1 MAFVL
6 EVFTIL
12 FAFAAV
18 ATNLHI
24 GGGEADFSML
34 CLIVGLVWCLVNALR
49 REVRVLWERFGGRVL
64 VRVLLL
70 W

>member
-1 MAFVL
+1 MAVVL

-12 FAFAAV
+12 FAGAAV
-18 ATNLHI
+18 ATNLYI

-34 CLIVGLVWCLVNALR
+34 CLLVGLAWCLANSLQ
-49 REVRVLWERFGGRVL
+49 REVRVLWERFGGSVL
-64 VRVLLL
+64 FRVLLL

>member
-1 MAFVL
+1 MAFAM

-34 CLIVGLVWCLVNALR
+34 CLFVGLMFSLMNALR
-49 REVRVLWERFGGRVL
+49 REVRVLRDRFGGAVL
-64 VRVLLL
+64 VTVMLL